1 MFDSGTL
8 DISFSKNR
16 VIFENCHFKSGN
28 DYLLISGSW
37 LSKNKYK
44 IDRLQS
50 AYKEHYL
57 VNSKPI
63 YINYQD
69 TLVSIE
75 PFEIHINDGILDG
88 VLSIGSFSE
97 GRFKMSNFDASVI
110 THFVDSKYLDL
121 SGIIFGEI
129 AFSSSEKNQ

>member
-1 MFDSGTL
+1 M
-8 DISFSKNR
+8 SFQIR
-16 VIFENCHFKSGN
+16 D

-37 LSKNKYK
+37 LSNNKYK

-50 AYKEHYL
+50 AYQDNYL

-63 YINYQD
+63 FINYQD
-69 TLVSIE
+69 TTVSIE

-88 VLSIGSFSE
+88 VLALGSNSE

-110 THFVDSKYLDL
+110 TQFIDSKYLESL
-121 SGIIFGEI
+121 GNYIRRVRV
-129 AFSSSEKNQ
+129 